1 MRLILSSSQLLLLS
15 TMQITILLSS
25 LVLAVSAIPQVK
37 SNVEAKFVTMLFT
50 KYCGSSTSQPTC
62 SCSDNSSFL
71 HPFYIRECDDGSAP
85 LSCVCP
91 DGSFFAAT
99 MEQILGSRSLSSRSS
114 CVQPGQVCNFIQD
127 DCCSGSTCVAIWE
140 EQRTECQ

>member
-1 MRLILSSSQLLLLS
+1 
-15 TMQITILLSS
+15 MQNIILLSC
-25 LVLAVSAIPQVK
+25 LVLAGSAIPQVK
-37 SNVEAKFVTMLFT
+37 SNMEAKFVSMLFT

-62 SCSDNSSFL
+62 SCMDSSTFL

-91 DGSFFAAT
+91 DGSFFPAT
-99 MEQILGSRSLSSRSS
+99 MEQILGSRSLSSSRGTF

-127 DCCSGSTCVAIWE
+127 DCCSGSTCVAIWA